1 MFAVAGGYVWHVKNS
16 ADSDGD
22 GLPDQVERSGWL
34 TEAGSRYS
42 TDPKKAGT
50 MESKEGGVNRQR
62 MQSLLAGSSLGGAR
76 VVGLRRTTAP
86 EVRDKIVERSGT
98 VRYRAAPRT

>member
-1 MFAVAGGYVWHVKNS
+1 
-16 ADSDGD
+16 
-22 GLPDQVERSGWL
+22 
-34 TEAGSRYS
+34 
-42 TDPKKAGT
+42 